1 MPAPV
6 QAVFDRRCNMPGC
19 HGEQPTPSVP
29 LSLLAGNS
37 GSIIGQT
44 ASQSPLPLV
53 EPGSVDNS
61 YLAHKIMATPPTPIA
76 MTRMPQ
82 GVSFDDAELQAD
94 LALVVGWIE
103 GADLGACGG
112 GTDSGSDTSAST
124 TATTMTTEA
133 SSDSSTGEPEPALC
147 GIEDLKPGA
156 PNPIVAGDA
165 AGQIPTEIGE
175 ILADNCGCHYADAP
189 FSRDA
194 LSDYTGMAPM
204 ATLEDWQ
211 GPNYAGS
218 PTTVIAVSEAYIA
231 NDGPGGMPPVFGQC
245 DIGDG

>member
-1 MPAPV
+1 
-6 QAVFDRRCNMPGC
+6 
-19 HGEQPTPSVP
+19 GEC
-29 LSLLAGNS
+29 A
-37 GSIIGQT
+37 
-44 ASQSPLPLV
+44 
-53 EPGSVDNS
+53 
-61 YLAHKIMATPPTPIA
+61 
-76 MTRMPQ
+76 
-82 GVSFDDAELQAD
+82 
-94 LALVVGWIE
+94 
-103 GADLGACGG
+103 G

-124 TATTMTTEA
+124 TVTTTMNTDPTEE
-133 SSDSSTGEPEPALC
+133 SSSGGEPVAALC

-156 PNPIVAGDA
+156 PNPIIAGDM

-175 ILADNCGCHYADAP
+175 ILAENCGCHYADAP

-245 DIGDG
+245 DIGDGSGKGMPVDERATLLAWIQADGPDGANWPP